1 MENTDPN
8 RLPPTGAENSRT
20 GRIWRTTRRFTRK
33 VVGFVAMGFLMGFLA
48 DYAGTRND
56 PSHPAGLAWGMA
68 HGALMPT
75 ALPALVMGKDVTIY
89 APNNQ
94 GRLYKIG
101 YALGVNVC
109 GLLFFGLVFWTPA
122 RTESKRGTLP
132 KTVPKP

>member
-1 MENTDPN
+1 
-8 RLPPTGAENSRT
+8 
-20 GRIWRTTRRFTRK
+20 
-33 VVGFVAMGFLMGFLA
+33 MGFLMGFLA

-56 PSHPAGLAWGMA
+56 PSNPAGLVWGMA

-94 GRLYKIG
+94 GRIYKIG

-109 GLLFFGLVFWTPA
+109 GLLFFGLVFWSPTRSA
-122 RTESKRGTLP
+122 SKNGNPTDGAS
-132 KTVPKP
+132 